1 MRRVPHELAKSKFSR
16 VCEMFSRHSGVC
28 AYFCV
33 VLAGCATPSAQV
45 EIASVTPEAD
55 RALVVGWG
63 NTAGEAARLIF
74 KPALGTLVSDLYV
87 AKVNEQKIS
96 YGQNIARVTP
106 GEYDLTI
113 TCGIYIDQRFFGS
126 ASVVHANLIAGRVYR
141 LRAQPEARKCY
152 PYLEEVTG
160 KE

>member
-1 MRRVPHELAKSKFSR
+1 M
-16 VCEMFSRHSGVC
+16 
-28 AYFCV
+28 
-33 VLAGCATPSAQV
+33 
-45 EIASVTPEAD
+45 TPEAD

-63 NTAGEAARLIF
+63 NTAGEAARLVF
-74 KPALGTLVSDLYV
+74 KSPQGTLVSNLHV

-113 TCGIYIDQRFFGS
+113 ACGIYIDQRFF
-126 ASVVHANLIAGRVYR
+126 ASDSVIHANLVAGRVYR

-152 PYLEEVTG
+152 PYLEEGAG